1 MGDFAQAA
9 SVRLDSWFRFTDR
22 GSTVRRE
29 VLAGLTTFSTLSYVL
44 IVNPMILA
52 ASGMDFGA
60 LITVT
65 AVVAAVFTVLMGL
78 RTNYPLALAP
88 AMGTNAYIAVQV
100 CQGMHVPWAA
110 ALGLGFYSG
119 ILFFLISVTGLR
131 QRIIESFPASFKKI
145 IGSGIG
151 FFIAYLGLK
160 NAGLVVANPAS
171 IVGLGDLSSPT
182 ALLGFFGIIAT
193 LVLVYRGVPG
203 ALILSILAL
212 SVAGLFVPG
221 PLPHQTITAWPHRI
235 LDWPNSM
242 GPLALK
248 LDLLYF
254 WKHPS
259 QSMPIVLALLFSDL
273 FAAMAVLLAVGSRA
287 RLLDGNGN
295 LPKLREALSADAT
308 AAIGGALLGGTTPII
323 YLESAAGVEQG
334 GRTGLVSLVVAGC
347 FLGAL
352 FMTPLIAIVPA
363 VATAPSLV
371 MIGIFMVE
379 GIADLDLRDLSVAAT
394 ALVTILLMVLASASD
409 GLAIGLIVN
418 VLLLAA
424 VGRGASVKPFAYVL
438 AALFLLHYLL

>member
-1 MGDFAQAA
+1 MPASLLAA
-9 SVRLDSWFRFTDR
+9 SGRLDQWFGFTAR

-29 VLAGLTTFSTLSYVL
+29 VLAGLTTFSTLSYIL

-65 AVVAAVFTVLMGL
+65 AVVAAIFTVLMGL

-100 CQGMHVPWAA
+100 CQGMHIPWPA

-131 QRIIESFPASFKKI
+131 QKIIEAFPTSFKRI

-160 NAGLVVANPAS
+160 NAGLIVANPAS
-171 IVGLGDLSSPT
+171 IVGLGDFSSPT
-182 ALLGFFGIIAT
+182 AILGFFGIIAT
-193 LVLVYRGVPG
+193 LVLVYRKVPG
-203 ALILSILAL
+203 ALILSILGL
-212 SVAGLFVPG
+212 SVVGLFVPG
-221 PLPHQTITAWPHRI
+221 PLAQQHITAWPHRI
-235 LDWPNSM
+235 VDWPNSM
-242 GPLALK
+242 APLAFK
-248 LDLLYF
+248 LDLAYF
-254 WKHPS
+254 WLHPS

-273 FAAMAVLLAVGSRA
+273 FAAMAVLIAVGTRA
-287 RLLDGNGN
+287 HLVDENGD

-308 AAIGGALLGGTTPII
+308 AAFGGAILGGTTPVI

-334 GRTGLVSLVVAGC
+334 GRTGLVSVVIGLC
-347 FLGAL
+347 FLAAL
-352 FMTPLIAIVPA
+352 FVTPLIAVVPA

-379 GIADLDLRDLSVAAT
+379 GLADIDLRELSVAAT
-394 ALVTILLMVLASASD
+394 ALVTILLMVLGSASD

-424 VGRGASVKPFAYVL
+424 VGRGATVKPFAYVL
-438 AALFLLHYLL
+438 AGLFLLHYLL